1 MIIQDA
7 IKIILPILVPVVGF
21 SINQFNQ
28 MGVIATKIDTIG
40 KVLEIEVSERKES
53 TKTLNEIRDNVNLNT
68 YRIDKLEKKGGP

>member
-28 MGVIATKIDTIG
+28 MSVIATKIDTIG
-40 KVLEIEVSERKES
+40 KVLEIDRKAH
-53 TKTLNEIRDNVNLNT
+53 V
-68 YRIDKLEKKGGP
+68 